1 MASPAVQPVKV
12 SYRALVAKDPALSS
26 EISRAF
32 DSSPDSLGLLI
43 VSDLPAEF
51 PALRQRLLRLADR
64 FAALPEPTRE
74 QYARPPDYSFG
85 WSHGKEV
92 MNGKPDRLKGSFY
105 NNPKEDV
112 TPGLHAGDAPIC
124 NVWPR
129 EDQVEGFE
137 DAFKQLCKL
146 MVEVGELVASAC
158 DAFVGKTASSKSV
171 NELISES
178 HSSKA
183 RLLHYFPREGEPFSL
198 PPSESVPDQPYKP
211 EDVDDSWCGTHIDHS
226 LLTVLCPS
234 MYLFHPTPPSEGD
247 GSTAPLEPLV
257 IPAPSRSTG
266 LFIKTRGGQV
276 VQATIP
282 EDCVALQ
289 TGETLELLTARRLAA
304 TPHFVN
310 STAST
315 LGRRALAAIERH
327 QESEETPDADRW
339 RRVESGTVSRE
350 TLAVF
355 LQPNHDEVV
364 SESGETFGA
373 FTERVYKRHYAS
385 ETKDGL

>member
-1 MASPAVQPVKV
+1 MVEPVKI
-12 SYRALVAKDPALSS
+12 SYNALVANDPSLSAQI
-26 EISRAF
+26 ERAF
-32 DSSPDSLGLLI
+32 DSSPDALGLLI
-43 VSDLPAEF
+43 VCDLPAEF
-51 PALRQRLLRLADR
+51 PALRKRLLHLADK
-64 FAALPEPTRE
+64 FASLPEETRE

-112 TPGLHAGDAPIC
+112 TPGLHEGDEPIH
-124 NVWPR
+124 NVWPK
-129 EDQVEGFE
+129 EKEVEGFE

-146 MVEVGELVASAC
+146 MVEIGELVASAC

-171 NELISES
+171 NELIRES

-198 PPSESVPDQPYKP
+198 PPSESVPDEPYKP

-234 MYLFHPTPPSEGD
+234 MYLFHPTAA
-247 GSTAPLEPLV
+247 APATSALDPLV
-257 IPAPSRSTG
+257 IPAPARSTG
-266 LFIKTRGGQV
+266 LFIKTRGGQI

-315 LGRRALAAIERH
+315 LGRRALAAIERKKA
-327 QESEETPDADRW
+327 EEPERW
-339 RRVESGTVSRE
+339 SGVEKGTVSRE

-355 LQPNHDEVV
+355 LQPNHNEVV

-373 FTERVYKRHYAS
+373 FTERVFKRHYAQ
-385 ETKDGL
+385 EER